1 MNYDKTHVRWAV
13 ENEESDRGSIG
24 LGDTVL
30 ACNPQ
35 REKQLDIGRYSGVI
49 DGKHHVA
56 FWHPMT
62 SYEITAIPVDAVYAK
77 VIWQRAYGA
86 DIMEDEECDDA
97 AVSRWL
103 DSANDKMIAKMAK
116 AIDVDDEC
124 DDIAES
130 DALELLVGQLTDVVG
145 QLAEIVEKVM
155 KRVEAV
161 DGGLKNEPISD

>member
-1 MNYDKTHVRWAV
+1 MNYSKQNVRWAI
-13 ENEESDRGSIG
+13 ENEEYGRGIIG

-30 ACNPQ
+30 ACNSE
-35 REKQLDIGRYSGVI
+35 RDNQLDIGRYSGVI
-49 DGKHHVA
+49 DGKHHVS

-86 DIMEDEECDDA
+86 DIMEDEECDHA

-116 AIDVDDEC
+116 AIDAMEGSFED
-124 DDIAES
+124 
-130 DALELLVGQLTDVVG
+130 
-145 QLAEIVEKVM
+145 
-155 KRVEAV
+155 
-161 DGGLKNEPISD
+161 EPISD